1 MHRISVFR
9 DDVIFVIYLCQR
21 RMYPVDKARPAE
33 GYEIDTETEVPLAAA
48 ADGGSSGAAAAEEV
62 AEEEDE

>member
-21 RMYPVDKARPAE
+21 RMYPVDKERPAE
-33 GYEIDTETEVPLAAA
+33 GYEVDEGGEAPPPPAAA
-48 ADGGSSGAAAAEEV
+48 SGGGEGGGV
-62 AEEEDE
+62 VLEDEDFE

>member
-21 RMYPVDKARPAE
+21 RMYPVDKARPSEGFDVDDDGTGTAE
-33 GYEIDTETEVPLAAA
+33 VAAPAPTA
-48 ADGGSSGAAAAEEV
+48 ADFDD
-62 AEEEDE
+62 EDVE